1 MISAKEARELSKRN
15 TEYND
20 KLKNY
25 INKIDNEIR
34 KHASYSEDDAI
45 QWTISKPEPFR
56 TLSKDLEDVLRKNG
70 YDFAVKYEKD
80 HSIIQISW

>member
-45 QWTISKPEPFR
+45 Q
-56 TLSKDLEDVLRKNG
+56 
-70 YDFAVKYEKD
+70 
-80 HSIIQISW
+80 